1 MLGIVS
7 GANVVLSTPTGSG
20 KSLVA
25 IGAHLSALARG
36 QRTYYTAPIKA
47 LVNEKFFALVELFGA
62 DRVGLVTGDT
72 TVNADAPIVCC
83 TAEILASIALRHGAD
98 APVGQVVMD
107 EFHFYAD
114 PDRGWAWQVPLLTM
128 ANTQFLL
135 MSATLGDMSMIA
147 GDLER
152 RTGRETVLVTGVE
165 RPVPLSFEY
174 AMTPVHETIDDLLN
188 TARSPVYIV
197 HFSQADA
204 IERAQSMTS
213 TKMVGPEGKQ
223 AIADAIGDF
232 RFTTAFGRILSGLLR
247 QGIGVHHAGMLPR
260 YRRLVEQLAQEGHLR
275 VICGTDTLGVGINV
289 PIRTVLVTAL
299 VKYDGTRMRRLS
311 AREFHQVAGRAGRA
325 GYDTM
330 GTVVVQAPDYE
341 IENAKRVAKAGDDP
355 KKLARVHRVK
365 PQEGTVSWS
374 RATFDKLVAAEPEAL
389 ASRMKITH
397 AMVLAVLA
405 GALEHD
411 GDAVVMLRDLING
424 SHEPRRGQLRLAKR
438 ALQIGR
444 TLLDAGI
451 VERTVVDGTVHYRLT
466 IDLQTD
472 FALDQP
478 LSPFAVEVLESFDP
492 GAPEYAL
499 DAVSVIEATLE
510 NPRPIVSQQ
519 EFMARG
525 EAVAAMKADGI
536 EYDERMM
543 LLEDISWPKPLEEL
557 LDAMFFTYQASTPW
571 AAEFELAPKS
581 VVRDMWERAMN
592 FAQFVRHYGLVRSE
606 GLVLRYLT
614 DAFRAL
620 RRTVPQERRTE
631 ALADVIE
638 WLGAIVRGVDSSLLD
653 EWQASG
659 GEAAAPGPPDR
670 RGLRTLARNAMFRRV
685 QLAARRRW
693 SELGELDADSGFGAT
708 EWADALEPYFDEH
721 DDIGTGGDAR
731 GPALWRVTEQGN
743 TWMLRQVFDDPA
755 GDHDWRIDAELDVTA
770 SEAVGEPVLRIVA
783 VGRL

>member
-25 IGAHLSALARG
+25 IGAHLAALARG
-36 QRTYYTAPIKA
+36 HRTYYTAPIKA

-478 LSPFAVEVLESFDP
+478 LSPFAVEVRESIDP

-755 GDHDWRIDAELDVTA
+755 GDHDWRIDAELDVVA